1 MDQNIQKD
9 SNIKMDKKEFYK
21 MKFIMNALQEG
32 WSVKKSNDVY
42 IFKMKHNNRKEIYK
56 EEYLED
62 FINRNISLKYVKNN

>member
-1 MDQNIQKD
+1 MDE
-9 SNIKMDKKEFYK
+9 NIKMDKKEFYK
-21 MKFIMNALQEG
+21 MTFIMNALQEG

>member
-32 WSVKKSNDVY
+32 WSVKKSDDTY

-62 FINRNISLKYVKNN
+62 FINRNISLKYVKK